1 MSVIEIE
8 RGEMVVKSCFLTQ
21 KGPKAIGP
29 YSTAVIKDDIC
40 YLSGMIPVDPATGKL
55 VAEDAAAQARQV
67 FENIKTVLEELNL
80 SMADILKTTVF
91 LTDLATFGAVNE
103 IYAEYFGPDYPARS
117 CIQVS
122 ALPMG
127 SQIEMEAIASLK

>member
-1 MSVIEIE
+1 MK
-8 RGEMVVKSCFLTQ
+8 RCFLTRR
-21 KGPKAIGP
+21 GPKAIGP
-29 YSTAVIKDDIC
+29 YSTAVIQGGSC

-55 VAEDAAAQARQV
+55 AASDVKGQARQV
-67 FENIKTVLEELNL
+67 FENMQTVLEELNL

-91 LTDLATFGAVNE
+91 MTDLNSFGAVNE

-117 CIQVS
+117 CVQVS

-127 SQIEMEAIASLK
+127 AQIEVEAVARVE

>member
-1 MSVIEIE
+1 M
-8 RGEMVVKSCFLTQ
+8 KQCFLTQ

-29 YSTAVIKDDIC
+29 YSTAVVRDGVC

-55 VAEDAAAQARQV
+55 AAQDAGGQARQV
-67 FENIKTVLEELNL
+67 FENMKTVLGELNL

-91 LTDLATFGAVNE
+91 LTDLGAFGAVNE
-103 IYAEYFGPDYPARS
+103 IYAEYFGPDFPARS
-117 CIQVS
+117 CVQVS

-127 SQIEMEAIASLK
+127 AQVEVEAIAALK

>member
-1 MSVIEIE
+1 MK
-8 RGEMVVKSCFLTQ
+8 RCFLTR

-29 YSTAVIKDDIC
+29 YSTAVMHDGVC
-40 YLSGMIPVDPATGKL
+40 YLSGMIPVDPATGRL
-55 VAEDAAAQARQV
+55 AAQDAAGQARQV
-67 FENIKTVLEELNL
+67 FENIKTVLGEMGL

-91 LTDLATFGAVNE
+91 LTDLAAFGAVNE
-103 IYAEYFGPDYPARS
+103 IYAAYFGPDYPARS

-127 SQIEMEAIASLK
+127 AQVEVEAIIAVSK